1 MLRPYSIHAETPLAQ
16 FRTQSHIYVN
26 QCINIRCTCRW
37 RILSTDPLGG
47 AAGLDSVTRRPEPSP
62 PAPSAKRAFRFLD
75 PGRARDACRVGF
87 VARAD
92 GERNREIPTTAP
104 TPLAPRPP
112 HPAPPPHKA

>member
-47 AAGLDSVTRRPEPSP
+47 AAGAHYLARRSETSP
-62 PAPSAKRAFRFLD
+62 PASSAEREF
-75 PGRARDACRVGF
+75 F
-87 VARAD
+87 VSGSWPYGD
-92 GERNREIPTTAP
+92 
-104 TPLAPRPP
+104 APRLGLVSAAVRCTGPR
-112 HPAPPPHKA
+112 HPS

>member
-47 AAGLDSVTRRPEPSP
+47 AAGLDSVTRRPQPNQ
-62 PAPSAKRAFRFLD
+62 PAPSAERAFRFLD
-75 PGRARDACRVGF
+75 PRPRPGACGVGFLARARG
-87 VARAD
+87 
-92 GERNREIPTTAP
+92 G
-104 TPLAPRPP
+104 RPP
-112 HPAPPPHKA
+112 GILTIG

>member
-47 AAGLDSVTRRPEPSP
+47 AAGPDSVTRRPQPSP
-62 PAPSAKRAFRFLD
+62 PPPPPERAFRFL
-75 PGRARDACRVGF
+75 
-87 VARAD
+87 
-92 GERNREIPTTAP
+92 
-104 TPLAPRPP
+104 APRPP
-112 HPAPPPHKA
+112 RAARGVGFLPPAPRAPAREIPAHAPP

>member
-47 AAGLDSVTRRPEPSP
+47 AAGLENVTRPPKTNQPPPPTKGGFLLAPPRAGARDRRRGLRAAAARQ
-62 PAPSAKRAFRFLD
+62 PAPRDLD
-75 PGRARDACRVGF
+75 
-87 VARAD
+87 
-92 GERNREIPTTAP
+92 
-104 TPLAPRPP
+104 
-112 HPAPPPHKA
+112 